1 MISDP
6 MEDVR
11 GTLFDLMAAHGAAE
25 VIEQFGIIC
34 EKIGCSTAPII
45 RAVAIIEAQVQRAR
59 LARISEAEAERS
71 RAAQEGA
78 AGV

>member
-34 EKIGCSTAPII
+34 EKIGCRTAPII
-45 RAVAIIEAQVQRAR
+45 RAV
-59 LARISEAEAERS
+59 RS
-71 RAAQEGA
+71 RAAEEGA
-78 AGV
+78 ADV